1 MKKFTRREFVAAS
14 SAGFAGLMA
23 FPGATSQSAVIDKVK
38 LGKTGLS
45 VSRVALGTGSY
56 GWKHV
61 SNQTK
66 LGTKGFVELVQHCYD
81 KGVRFLDTADMY
93 GSHPYAREAFKV
105 LPREKITLLTKVMV
119 YQHQDWYTPEPF
131 SNSLDRFR
139 KELGTDYIDIFLLHC
154 MVNGNW
160 TTEYKSYMDALSEA
174 KSKGIIITV
183 GISCHSLDAM
193 KVAATHPWVDV
204 LLARINHSGAKMD
217 GKPEDVMKV
226 LETAK
231 ANGKGVM
238 GMKIFGCGELVK
250 DEDREKS
257 LNYVIKSGNVDC
269 MTLGMES
276 KEQVDDAVNRVM
288 RIVKS

>member
-1 MKKFTRREFVAAS
+1 MKKITRREFVAS
-14 SAGFAGLMA
+14 GSAGLAGLLA
-23 FPGATSQSAVIDKVK
+23 LPGITSESAVIDKVN
-38 LGKTGLS
+38 LGKTGLK

-81 KGVRFLDTADMY
+81 RGIRFLDTADMY

-105 LPREKITLLTKVMV
+105 LPREKIKLLTKVMV
-119 YQHQDWYTPEPF
+119 YKHQDWYTPEPF
-131 SNSLDRFR
+131 NVSLDRFR

-160 TTEYKSYMDALSEA
+160 TVEYKSYMDALSEA
-174 KSKGIIITV
+174 KSKGVVKTV
-183 GISCHSLDAM
+183 GVSCHSLDAL
-193 KVAATHPWVDV
+193 KVAAANPWVDV
-204 LLARINHSGAKMD
+204 ILARINHSGAKMD
-217 GKPEDVMKV
+217 GKPEEVMNV

-231 ANGKGVM
+231 ANGKGII

-269 MTLGMES
+269 MTLGLES
-276 KEQVDDAVNRVM
+276 KAQVDDAVNRIA
-288 RIVKS
+288 RIVGS